1 MSTIIGV
8 PMPQPE
14 APVLGTSDARTGVT
28 GLSNRGNG
36 VLGVC
41 ETLGGPPVSDG
52 VLGRGKNGVHGQSAS
67 PTDSGVW
74 GENTGGGTGVA
85 GNGKGGFGWLGCSDP
100 QFHQHAGVYGQSDQQ
115 GVMGLT
121 TVPKGTGVYGGGTT
135 GAQGDQIGVRGE
147 TATNVGVQGQSFG
160 SGLAGRFIG
169 DVEVTGDVRLVAGND
184 CGEHF
189 RVSGT
194 EPEPGT
200 VMCICEDGTLS
211 ASQRSYD
218 RKVAG
223 VVSGAGSFKPG
234 IVLGAQSEN
243 TKSSIIALIGRVYC
257 QVDAGDSPIEI
268 GDLLTTADV
277 PGHAMK
283 AQDPLKAFGA
293 IIGKA
298 LGALPSGRGLI
309 PVLVA
314 LQ

>member
-1 MSTIIGV
+1 
-8 PMPQPE
+8 MPGQINPNN
-14 APVLGTSDARTGVT
+14 PVNAANVAIPPDFTATAENGRLAGLTSV
-28 GLSNRGNG
+28 
-36 VLGVC
+36 
-41 ETLGGPPVSDG
+41 
-52 VLGRGKNGVHGQSAS
+52 
-67 PTDSGVW
+67 TDSFGRVAVEADGPAMPSKW
-74 GENTGGGTGVA
+74 IIRGRLAGE
-85 GNGKGGFGWLGCSDP
+85 DP
-100 QFHQHAGVYGQSDQQ
+100 IFNQLAGVYGQSDNQ

-121 TVPKGTGVYGGGTT
+121 TSNSGTGVFGGNVGKTALN
-135 GAQGDQIGVRGE
+135 GFGVRGE
-147 TATNVGVQGQSFG
+147 TTGGVAVQGQSFG
-160 SGLAGRFIG
+160 PGLAGKFIGKLRIEG
-169 DVEVTGDVRLVAGND
+169 DVEVTGDVTLVAGND

-189 RVSGT
+189 QVSGT
-194 EPEPGT
+194 NPEPGT
-200 VMCICEDGTLS
+200 VMCICGDGTLA
-211 ASQRSYD
+211 ASQRAYD

-223 VVSGAGSFKPG
+223 VVSGAGFLKPG
-234 IVLGAQSEN
+234 IVLGAQGEN

-257 QVDAGDSPIEI
+257 QVDAGDAPIEI